1 MLHFS
6 VPTWVMFYDGRSV
19 DISVPAASRRCHSRV
34 SSPYD
39 ANSGQGSEVPCLTP
53 TLSTCS
59 SKITGT
65 IDCSHPMSHRV
76 QSMGCDV
83 HLRLPG
89 VPDTTTRMISIIF
102 WRLWQLLME
111 QICSEIV
118 SRLIK
123 YEGTENS
130 QERLAEGNE
139 QLATLL
145 RSYWGQHYLTSAL
158 MTQLE
163 GCQIK
168 MGA

>member
-1 MLHFS
+1 MLYFS
-6 VPTWVMFYDGRSV
+6 VPTWVMFYNGRSM
-19 DISVPAASRRCHSRV
+19 DISVPVASRRCHSRV
-34 SSPYD
+34 SSPCD

-53 TLSTCS
+53 TLSTHS
-59 SKITGT
+59 SKITDT
-65 IDCSHPMSHRV
+65 IDCSHCMSHRV

-89 VPDTTTRMISIIF
+89 VPTRMTSIIF

-111 QICSEIV
+111 QICSEID
-118 SRLIK
+118 
-123 YEGTENS
+123 EGTENS
-130 QERLAEGNE
+130 QERLTEDNE
-139 QLATLL
+139 QLAALL